1 MQIRIAR
8 FVFAHH
14 SHFAYNFTIPGAT
27 RCSRAA
33 PLCLPGACMFERQIG
48 IDLGTV
54 NVLVYVSGRGI
65 VLREPSVVA
74 ISIRDN
80 KIVSVGQEAREMI
93 GRSPE
98 SIEVA
103 RPMREGVI
111 ADYVV
116 TEAMLRYFIRKVIGR
131 NPLLKPRIMISVPRG
146 VTSVESRAV
155 HDAAMQAGA
164 KEAYLIPEPLAAA
177 YGAGLPIGTPTGNM
191 VVDIG
196 GGTTEA
202 AVISMNDIVVWSS
215 VRVGGI
221 RTDEAI
227 INYVRK
233 KYNLIIGEQTAE
245 EIKIQIGSALPLAE
259 ELSMEVRGRDQVA
272 GLPKTIRLTSGEI
285 TEAIAEPLASIIS
298 VVRQT
303 LEKTPPELAADI
315 IDRGMVLSGGGALLR
330 NMDRLLTKETGVPC
344 FVAEHPMACVAIG
357 AGKALENY
365 HIMRRSLPTV

>member
-1 MQIRIAR
+1 
-8 FVFAHH
+8 
-14 SHFAYNFTIPGAT
+14 
-27 RCSRAA
+27 
-33 PLCLPGACMFERQIG
+33 MFERLVG

-80 KIVSVGQEAREMI
+80 KIVAVGQEARDMI

-103 RPMREGVI
+103 RPMRDGVI

-116 TEAMLRYFIRKVIGR
+116 TEAMLRYFIRKVVGR
-131 NPLLKPRIMISVPRG
+131 NQMFKPRVMISIPKG

-155 HDAAMQAGA
+155 HDAAVQAGA
-164 KEAYLIPEPLAAA
+164 KEAHLIPEPLAAA
-177 YGAGLPIGTPTGNM
+177 YGAGLPIGTPSGNM
-191 VVDIG
+191 VVDMG

-202 AVISMNDIVVWSS
+202 AVVSMNDIVVWSS

-221 RTDEAI
+221 RTDESI
-227 INYVRK
+227 MGYVRK

-245 EIKIQIGSALPLAE
+245 EIKLTIGSALPLAE
-259 ELSMEVRGRDQVA
+259 ELEMEVRGRDQVA
-272 GLPKTIRLTSGEI
+272 GLPKTIMLTSGEI
-285 TEAIAEPLASIIS
+285 TEAMAEPLAAIIG
-298 VVRQT
+298 VIRQT

-315 IDRGMVLSGGGALLR
+315 IDRGMVLSGGGAQLR
-330 NMDRLLTKETGVPC
+330 NVDRLVTKETGVPA
-344 FVAEHPMACVAIG
+344 FVAEQPLACVALG
-357 AGKALENY
+357 AGRALENY
-365 HIMRRSLPTV
+365 AVMRRSLPIAGGANY

>member
-1 MQIRIAR
+1 
-8 FVFAHH
+8 
-14 SHFAYNFTIPGAT
+14 
-27 RCSRAA
+27 
-33 PLCLPGACMFERQIG
+33 MFERQIG

-74 ISIRDN
+74 ISTRDN
-80 KIVSVGQEAREMI
+80 KILAVGQEAREML

-103 RPMREGVI
+103 RPMRDGVI

-131 NPLLKPRIMISVPRG
+131 NPLFRPRVMISTPKG

-155 HDAAMQAGA
+155 HDAAIQAGA

-191 VVDIG
+191 LVDIG

-202 AVISMNDIVVWSS
+202 VVVSMNDIVVWSS

-227 INYVRK
+227 MAYVRK

-272 GLPKTIRLTSGEI
+272 GLPKTITITSGEV
-285 TEAIAEPLASIIS
+285 TEAIAEPLAAIGN
-298 VVRQT
+298 VVKAT

-330 NMDRLLTKETGVPC
+330 NIDRLLTKETGVPC

-365 HIMRRSLPTV
+365 EIMRRSLPSV

>member
-1 MQIRIAR
+1 
-8 FVFAHH
+8 
-14 SHFAYNFTIPGAT
+14 
-27 RCSRAA
+27 
-33 PLCLPGACMFERQIG
+33 
-48 IDLGTV
+48 
-54 NVLVYVSGRGI
+54 
-65 VLREPSVVA
+65 
-74 ISIRDN
+74 
-80 KIVSVGQEAREMI
+80 MI

-131 NPLLKPRIMISVPRG
+131 NPLLKPRVMISVPRG

-191 VVDIG
+191 VVDVG

-202 AVISMNDIVVWSS
+202 AVVSMNDIVVWSS

-227 INYVRK
+227 ISYVRR

-245 EIKIQIGSALPLAE
+245 EIKVQIGSALPLAE
-259 ELSMEVRGRDQVA
+259 ELTLEVRGRDQVA
-272 GLPKTIRLTSGEI
+272 GLPKTITLTSGEI
-285 TEAIAEPLASIIS
+285 TEAIAEPLGSIIS
-298 VVRQT
+298 VVKQT

-330 NMDRLLTKETGVPC
+330 NLDKLLTKETNVPC
-344 FVAEHPMACVAIG
+344 FVSEHPMACVAIG
-357 AGKALENY
+357 AGRALENF
-365 HIMRRSLPTV
+365 HIMRRSLPSV

>member
-1 MQIRIAR
+1 
-8 FVFAHH
+8 
-14 SHFAYNFTIPGAT
+14 
-27 RCSRAA
+27 
-33 PLCLPGACMFERQIG
+33 MFERQIG

-65 VLREPSVVA
+65 ILREPSVVA

-80 KIVSVGQEAREMI
+80 KIVAVGQEARDML
-93 GRSPE
+93 GRTPE

-131 NPLLKPRIMISVPRG
+131 NRMFRPRVMISTPKG

-177 YGAGLPIGTPTGNM
+177 YGAGLPIGTPTGNLL
-191 VVDIG
+191 VDLG

-202 AVISMNDIVVWSS
+202 AVVSMNDIVVWSS

-227 INYVRK
+227 ISYVRK

-272 GLPKTIRLTSGEI
+272 GLPKTITLTSGEV
-285 TEAIAEPLASIIS
+285 TEAIAEPLSAIVG
-298 VVRQT
+298 VVKQT

-315 IDRGMVLSGGGALLR
+315 IDRGMVLCGGGALLR
-330 NMDRLLTKETGVPC
+330 NIARLMTKETGVPC
-344 FVAEHPMACVAIG
+344 YVAEHPLACVALG

-365 HIMRRSLPTV
+365 EIMRRSLPLV

>member
-1 MQIRIAR
+1 
-8 FVFAHH
+8 
-14 SHFAYNFTIPGAT
+14 
-27 RCSRAA
+27 
-33 PLCLPGACMFERQIG
+33 MFERQIG

-65 VLREPSVVA
+65 VLQEPSVVA

-80 KIVSVGQEAREMI
+80 KIVAVGQEARDML
-93 GRSPE
+93 GRTPE

-103 RPMREGVI
+103 RPMRDGVI

-116 TEAMLRYFIRKVIGR
+116 TEAMLRYFIRKIIGR
-131 NPLLKPRIMISVPRG
+131 NPLFRPLVMISTPKG

-164 KEAYLIPEPLAAA
+164 KAAYLIPEPLAAA

-196 GGTTEA
+196 GGATEA
-202 AVISMNDIVVWSS
+202 AVVSMNDIVVWSS

-227 INYVRK
+227 VSYVRK

-245 EIKIQIGSALPLAE
+245 EIKIQIGSALPLAD
-259 ELSMEVRGRDQVA
+259 ELTMEVRGRDQVA
-272 GLPKTIRLTSGEI
+272 GLPKTIMLTSGEV
-285 TEAIAEPLASIIS
+285 TEAISEPLAAIVG
-298 VVRQT
+298 VVKQT

-330 NMDRLLTKETGVPC
+330 NIDQLLTKETGVPS
-344 FVAEHPMACVAIG
+344 FVAEHPMACVALG

-365 HIMRRSLPTV
+365 AIMRRSLPVV

>member
-1 MQIRIAR
+1 
-8 FVFAHH
+8 
-14 SHFAYNFTIPGAT
+14 
-27 RCSRAA
+27 
-33 PLCLPGACMFERQIG
+33 MFERQIG

-80 KIVSVGQEAREMI
+80 KIVSVGQEARDML
-93 GRSPE
+93 GRAPE
-98 SIEVA
+98 SIEVV
-103 RPMREGVI
+103 RPLRDGVI

-116 TEAMLRYFIRKVIGR
+116 TEAMLRYYIRKVVGR
-131 NPLLKPRIMISVPRG
+131 NPLFKPRVMISVPRG

-155 HDAAMQAGA
+155 HDAAIQAGA

-177 YGAGLPIGTPTGNM
+177 YGAGLSIGTPTGNM

-202 AVISMNDIVVWSS
+202 AVVSMNDIVVWSS
-215 VRVGGI
+215 VRMGGI

-227 INYVRK
+227 MAYVRK

-245 EIKIQIGSALPLAE
+245 EIKITIGSALPLPE
-259 ELSMEVRGRDQVA
+259 ELTMEVRGRDQVA
-272 GLPKTIRLTSGEI
+272 GLPKTITLTSSEI
-285 TEAIAEPLASIIS
+285 TEAMAEPLAAIIG
-298 VVRQT
+298 VIKQT

-330 NMDRLLTKETGVPC
+330 NIERLVTKETGVPA
-344 FVAEHPMACVAIG
+344 FVAEQPMACVALG

-365 HIMRRSLPTV
+365 YIMRRSLPSV

>member
-1 MQIRIAR
+1 
-8 FVFAHH
+8 
-14 SHFAYNFTIPGAT
+14 
-27 RCSRAA
+27 
-33 PLCLPGACMFERQIG
+33 MFERQIG

-116 TEAMLRYFIRKVIGR
+116 TEAMLRYFIRKVVGR
-131 NPLLKPRIMISVPRG
+131 NPLLKPRVMISVPRG

-191 VVDIG
+191 VVDVG

-227 INYVRK
+227 ISYVRK

-245 EIKIQIGSALPLAE
+245 EIKIQIGSALPQAE
-259 ELSMEVRGRDQVA
+259 ELTLEVRGRDQVA
-272 GLPKTIRLTSGEI
+272 GLPKTITLTSGEI
-285 TEAIAEPLASIIS
+285 TEAIAEPMASIIS
-298 VVRQT
+298 VVKQT

-315 IDRGMVLSGGGALLR
+315 IDRGMVLSGGGGLLR
-330 NMDRLLTKETGVPC
+330 NLDKLLTKETNVPC

-357 AGKALENY
+357 AGRALENF

>member
-1 MQIRIAR
+1 
-8 FVFAHH
+8 
-14 SHFAYNFTIPGAT
+14 
-27 RCSRAA
+27 
-33 PLCLPGACMFERQIG
+33 MFERLVG

-54 NVLVYVSGRGI
+54 NVLVGVSGRGI

-80 KIVSVGQEAREMI
+80 KIVAVGQEARDMV
-93 GRSPE
+93 GRAPE

-131 NPLLKPRIMISVPRG
+131 SQLMKPRVMISIPKG

-155 HDAAMQAGA
+155 HDAAVQAGA

-177 YGAGLPIGTPTGNM
+177 IGAGLPIGTPTGNM
-191 VVDIG
+191 TVDLG

-202 AVISMNDIVVWSS
+202 AVVSMNDIVVWSS

-221 RTDEAI
+221 RTDESIMA
-227 INYVRK
+227 YVRK

-245 EIKIQIGSALPLAE
+245 EIKLTIGSALPLAE

-272 GLPKTIRLTSGEI
+272 GLPKTITLTSSEI
-285 TEAIAEPLASIIS
+285 TEAMAEPLAAMTG

-315 IDRGMVLSGGGALLR
+315 IDRGMVLSGGGSLLR
-330 NMDRLLTKETGVPC
+330 NIDRLMTKETGVPA
-344 FVAEHPMACVAIG
+344 FVAEQPMACVALG
-357 AGKALENY
+357 AVKALENY
-365 HIMRRSLPTV
+365 AVMRRSLPIAGSSNI